1 MNTTHKPWG
10 RLEQSRYSSRK
21 DLGGFIQGL
30 GGIGIGAGVGTI
42 IGGPAGTIVGGLI
55 DKGVG
60 MIGGLFS
67 ANKEKKQAEEEQR
80 QALMEHNQAQ
90 RAAMPVAQGGI
101 QGGTM
106 NPLNAQFGG
115 YLNTKKYNMGG
126 PIDPPDGGKG
136 TKEKKNRDPSSY
148 ADLTEEEQKKYMS
161 LMKTLKTD
169 NPNKPVEEVGYI
181 FNMMD
186 NPGYAKMLADAKK
199 TPYSGEDREIG
210 SYYPKTKD
218 NLAYV
223 TNSAKYEEV
232 PLRYPITEKQ
242 FVANPDAYTSFMN
255 PTRAAELKE
264 YLLGIKREPIIT
276 TKKKLTR
283 DEVLKAAN
291 ETVSGSTP
299 QKVEMEKG
307 GYMNPLKNNDLLE
320 FKTGGKHSQN
330 PLGGIPMG
338 YDRKGIMNTVEQ
350 GESAHKFKEGKYVF
364 SNKIKVK

>member
-21 DLGGFIQGL
+21 DLGGFLQGVGGVASMIPGV
-30 GGIGIGAGVGTI
+30 GGIIGAGVGL
-42 IGGPAGTIVGGLI
+42 VGSLLTG
-55 DKGVG
+55 
-60 MIGGLFS
+60 
-67 ANKEKKQAEEEQR
+67 NKQKKQAEAEQR

-90 RAAMPVAQGGI
+90 RAAMPTAQGGI

-115 YLNTKKYNMGG
+115 YLNAKKYNMGG

-169 NPNKPVEEVGYI
+169 NPNKPIEEVGYI

-218 NLAYV
+218 NLEYV

-276 TKKKLTR
+276 TKKKLSR
-283 DEVLKAAN
+283 EDVLNFAN
-291 ETVSGSTP
+291 ESTSESVP
-299 QKVEMEKG
+299 QKVGMEKG

-350 GESAHKFKEGKYVF
+350 GETAYKSMKDGKIQTYILTNHKKFK
-364 SNKIKVK
+364 IK